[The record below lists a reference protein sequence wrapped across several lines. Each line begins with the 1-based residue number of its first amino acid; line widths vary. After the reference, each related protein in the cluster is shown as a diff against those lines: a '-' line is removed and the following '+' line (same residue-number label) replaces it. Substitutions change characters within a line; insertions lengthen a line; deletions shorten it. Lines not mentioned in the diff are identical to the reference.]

1 MTRSALTPCSDS
13 KCRRHWLVTQ
23 LSVRITLVWTDNR
36 TSMLSVKGNQRTG
49 YQIRLHRMF
58 QDAPDTIW
66 QALAAY
72 IRRTDKSA
80 LRRLRTYIQNH
91 RHLILRQ
98 PAQRQTYQQVIQ
110 PRGQHFDLEAI
121 YQNLNHRY
129 FDNRVQ
135 AYITW
140 ARRAPQHSRVS
151 IRLGSYHAVDRLI
164 RIHRLLD
171 QAFVP
176 PYMVENVV
184 FHEMLH
190 EHIPR
195 QFVNGRWR
203 LHSPEFRQAEQ
214 RFPYHQQ
221 AEQWQQRNLH
231 RLLR

>member
-1 MTRSALTPCSDS
+1 
-13 KCRRHWLVTQ
+13 
-23 LSVRITLVWTDNR
+23 
-36 TSMLSVKGNQRTG
+36 MLSVKGNHRTG

-66 QALAAY
+66 QVLTTY
-72 IRRTDKSA
+72 IHRPDKPSRQT
-80 LRRLRTYIQNH
+80 LRIYIQNH
-91 RHLILRQ
+91 RHLISPR
-98 PAQRQTYQQVIQ
+98 PAQGQTAQQVIRTQ
-110 PRGQHFDLEAI
+110 GQYFDLVAI
-121 YQNLNHRY
+121 YQDLNHSY

-135 AYITW
+135 ANITW
-140 ARRAPQHSRVS
+140 TRRAPRRPRVS
-151 IRLGSYHAVDRLI
+151 IRFGSYHAVDRLI

-176 PYMVENVV
+176 RYVVEHVV

-195 QFVNGRWR
+195 QLINGRWR
-203 LHSPEFRQAEQ
+203 VHPPEFRQAEQ
-214 RFPYHQQ
+214 RFPHHRQ